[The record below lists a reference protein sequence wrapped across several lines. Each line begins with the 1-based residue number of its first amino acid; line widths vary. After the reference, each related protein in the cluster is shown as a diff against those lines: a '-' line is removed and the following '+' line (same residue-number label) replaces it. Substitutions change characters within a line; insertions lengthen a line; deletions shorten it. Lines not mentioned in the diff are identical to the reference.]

1 MSILLSILAI
11 AGIAIGLAS
20 SLHSEKKTKLR
31 RLVIAAG
38 FLAILAVCAQYLKQ
52 REDGAT
58 HQREL
63 ASAEDRHNQLK
74 EQNNSLHAK
83 VDSLAAAEQEM
94 RVMIAPILEIAKERS
109 PGIDDRKAIG
119 KLLEEISKRMDPK
132 LVFLEDRTIYEQD
145 SETGLYKTTYVYMS
159 QYPVLVR
166 DATVKLRF
174 DCKVLKAN
182 GRLPNT
188 LPFKDNS
195 TLNIHP
201 DEKGVT
207 YYARNLGEGSDM
219 ILEVFTKVAPKIVS
233 SELSPK

>member
-1 MSILLSILAI
+1 MSLLLSILAI

-20 SLHSEKKTKLR
+20 SLHSEKKRKLR
-31 RLVIAAG
+31 RFAIAAA

-52 REDGAT
+52 HQDGAT

-83 VDSLAAAEQEM
+83 VDSLVAAEQEM
-94 RVMIAPILEIAKERS
+94 REMIAPILEIAKERS
-109 PGIDDRKAIG
+109 PGIDDRQAIQ
-119 KLLEEISKRMDPK
+119 KLLEEISRRMHPK
-132 LVFLEDRTIYEQD
+132 LVFLEDRTRLEQD
-145 SETGLYKTTYVYMS
+145 NETGLYKTTYVYRS

-174 DCKVLKAN
+174 DCIVRKAN

-188 LPFKDNS
+188 LPFEGNS

-201 DEKGVT
+201 DGKGVT
-207 YYARNLGEGSDM
+207 YYARTLGEGSDM
-219 ILEVFTKVAPKIVS
+219 ILYVFTKAPPKIVS
-233 SELSPK
+233 SELSP